1 MIAASDEAIEAAIL
15 RLVGAARP
23 GASVCPSEVAR
34 ALAAGEAAWRALLPA
49 VRRVAAELARE
60 GRLRVTQRGSEVDP
74 LTARGPIRLR
84 RP

>member
-1 MIAASDEAIEAAIL
+1 MTAASDEAIEAAIP

-49 VRRVAAELARE
+49 VRRVAGLARE
-60 GRLRVTQRGSEVDP
+60 GQLRVTQRGREVDP
-74 LTARGPIRLR
+74 LAARGPIRFR